1 MSTRRCNNGRVSAEA
16 YELASLVF
24 DSASAETAAR
34 GLRSAESWRQL
45 SFRASG
51 LTIELSITET
61 GPTRRLMG
69 QLLPR
74 QPARVDIRYA
84 GTQLTIEADDLGRFT
99 ADDIP
104 AGQISIRC
112 RLGAAD
118 PADTEAPLPIVTGWI
133 SI

>member
-1 MSTRRCNNGRVSAEA
+1 VNAEA

-24 DSASAETAAR
+24 DSASAETVAR

-84 GTQLTIEADDLGRFT
+84 DTLLTIEADDLGRFT

-118 PADTEAPLPIVTGWI
+118 PVDAEAPLPIVTGWI

>member
-1 MSTRRCNNGRVSAEA
+1 VTTPPGNNSSVSAET
-16 YELASLVF
+16 YELASLIF
-24 DSASAETAAR
+24 DSASGESAAR

-74 QPARVDIRYA
+74 QPARVDIRYSD
-84 GTQLTIEADDLGRFT
+84 TLITIEADDLGRFT
-99 ADDIP
+99 AEDIP
-104 AGQISIRC
+104 AGQVSVRC
-112 RLGAAD
+112 HLGDSDAQ
-118 PADTEAPLPIVTGWI
+118 PPIVTGWI

>member
-1 MSTRRCNNGRVSAEA
+1 VSASRTAWPSAEA
-16 YELASLVF
+16 YELASLIF
-24 DSASAETAAR
+24 DSASSATAAR
-34 GLRSAESWRQL
+34 GLRSADSWRQL

-51 LTIELSITET
+51 LTLELSITET

-74 QPARVDIRYA
+74 QPATVDIRY
-84 GTQLTIEADDLGRFT
+84 GDTVLTIEADDLGRFT
-99 ADDIP
+99 TDEVP

-112 RLGAAD
+112 RLGAPG
-118 PADTEAPLPIVTGWI
+118 PANGETPPPIVTGWI

>member
-1 MSTRRCNNGRVSAEA
+1 MSTERCNNDRVSAETE
-16 YELASLVF
+16 ELASLVF
-24 DSASAETAAR
+24 DSASAETGAR

-61 GPTRRLMG
+61 GPTRRLVG

-74 QPARVDIRYA
+74 QPARVDIRYHD
-84 GTQLTIEADDLGRFT
+84 TLLTIEADDLGRFT

-112 RLGAAD
+112 RLGATDQEDA
-118 PADTEAPLPIVTGWI
+118 EAPTPIVTGWI

>member
-1 MSTRRCNNGRVSAEA
+1 VSAPRTAWTSAET
-16 YELASLVF
+16 YELASLIF
-24 DSASAETAAR
+24 DSASGVPTTR
-34 GLRSAESWRQL
+34 GLRSAEAWRQL

-74 QPARVDIRYA
+74 QPARVDIRY
-84 GTQLTIEADDLGRFT
+84 GDTLLTIEADDLGRFT
-99 ADDIP
+99 ADDVP

-112 RLGAAD
+112 RLGSADSADDEAA
-118 PADTEAPLPIVTGWI
+118 PPIVTGWI